1 MVRNAL
7 QDRGTTL
14 IILTFTVDLELLQ
27 WSEMLF
33 RTEGNLNYTNLYCR
47 SRALTMVR
55 NALQDRET
63 TLLKLTFTVDLELL
77 QWSEMLFRTEGQPYL
92 Y

>member
-1 MVRNAL
+1 
-7 QDRGTTL
+7 
-14 IILTFTVDLELLQ
+14 
-27 WSEMLF
+27 
-33 RTEGNLNYTNLYCR
+33 
-47 SRALTMVR
+47 MVR

-63 TLLKLTFTVDLELL
+63 TLLILTFTVDLEIL